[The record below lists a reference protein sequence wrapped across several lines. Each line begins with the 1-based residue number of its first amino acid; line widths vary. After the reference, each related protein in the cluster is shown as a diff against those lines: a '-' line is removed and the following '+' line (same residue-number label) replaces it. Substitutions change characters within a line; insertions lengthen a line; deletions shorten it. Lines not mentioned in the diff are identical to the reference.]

1 MAQQRRIF
9 HISALIIQATIFFL
23 LYMRHKGSENMN
35 DHKVGIP
42 EVIKNDRIKLVQHRC
57 RKILSENRMRTSYIV
72 PENFVT
78 VKR

>member
-9 HISALIIQATIFFL
+9 HISAIIIQATIFFL
-23 LYMRHKGSENMN
+23 LYMRHKGRENN
-35 DHKVGIP
+35 NNHQVRIP
-42 EVIKNDRIKLVQHRC
+42 EVIKNDRIKLVQNRC

-78 VKR
+78 IKR